1 MATPLTVD
9 TDRSND
15 GKLRV
20 VASGEIDLS
29 NIRVFARALN
39 DAANSGGEITVD
51 LSEVEYLYSGAINA
65 LFTHADRI
73 DLIIAN
79 RFLIP
84 ALTVSGLTEL
94 ATVKRNPPAP
104 NDHC

>member
-1 MATPLTVD
+1 MPTPLTVD

-15 GKLRV
+15 GQLVV

-29 NIRVFARALN
+29 NIRIFTRALN
-39 DAANSGGEITVD
+39 DAASTDVPITVD
-51 LSEVEYLYSGAINA
+51 LSGVEYLYSGAINA

-94 ATVKRNPPAP
+94 ATVTRNPPP
-104 NDHC
+104 NDQG

>member
-1 MATPLTVD
+1 MPTPLTVD
-9 TDRSND
+9 TDRSSD
-15 GKLRV
+15 GKLMV

-29 NIRVFARALN
+29 NIRIFTSALN
-39 DAANSGGEITVD
+39 DAASDDREITVD

-65 LFTHADRI
+65 LFTYVDRI

-79 RFLIP
+79 RYLIP

-94 ATVKRNPPAP
+94 ATVKRNPSP
-104 NDHC
+104 

>member
-1 MATPLTVD
+1 MPTPLTVD
-9 TDRSND
+9 TDRGDD

-29 NIRVFARALN
+29 NIRLFTRALN
-39 DAANSGGEITVD
+39 DAAGSAGELTVD
-51 LSEVEYLYSGAINA
+51 LSGVEYLYSGAINA

-94 ATVKRNPPAP
+94 ATVQRKLPP
-104 NDHC
+104 DGG

>member
-1 MATPLTVD
+1 MPTPLTVD

-15 GKLRV
+15 GQLVV

-29 NIRVFARALN
+29 NIRIFTRALS
-39 DAANSGGEITVD
+39 DAASSDAGITVD
-51 LSEVEYLYSGAINA
+51 LSEVVYLYSGAINA

-94 ATVKRNPPAP
+94 ATVTRNPPP
-104 NDHC
+104 G

>member
-9 TDRSND
+9 TDRAED

-20 VASGEIDLS
+20 IASGEIDLS
-29 NIRVFARALN
+29 NIRLFTRALN
-39 DAANSGGEITVD
+39 DAAGRGDELTVD
-51 LSEVEYLYSGAINA
+51 LSGVEYLYSGAINA

-94 ATVKRNPPAP
+94 ATVQRKTPP
-104 NDHC
+104 DEH

>member
-1 MATPLTVD
+1 MPTPLTVD
-9 TDRSND
+9 TDLSND
-15 GKLRV
+15 GKLVV
-20 VASGEIDLS
+20 VASGDIDLS
-29 NIRVFARALN
+29 NIGVFSRALN
-39 DAANSGGEITVD
+39 DAASTDGAITVD

-79 RFLIP
+79 RYLIP

-94 ATVKRNPPAP
+94 ATVRRYRSP
-104 NDHC
+104 DEHR

>member
-9 TDRSND
+9 TNRGHD

-20 VASGEIDLS
+20 IASGEIDLS
-29 NIRVFARALN
+29 NIGLFTRALS
-39 DAANSGGEITVD
+39 DAISKPGEITVD
-51 LSEVEYLYSGAINA
+51 LSGVEYLYSGAINA

-94 ATVKRNPPAP
+94 ATVQRKSTAP
-104 NDHC
+104 DQ

>member
-1 MATPLTVD
+1 MPTPLTVG
-9 TDRSND
+9 TDRSKD
-15 GKLRV
+15 GKLKI

-29 NIRVFARALN
+29 NIKVFTGALD
-39 DAANSGGEITVD
+39 DAAGGGGGGGITVD

-65 LFTHADRI
+65 LFTHADHI

-94 ATVKRNPPAP
+94 ATVERHPSA
-104 NDHC
+104 

>member
-1 MATPLTVD
+1 MPTPLTVD

-15 GKLRV
+15 GKLMV

-29 NIRVFARALN
+29 NIRIFSSALN
-39 DAANSGGEITVD
+39 EAASNDGGITVD

-79 RFLIP
+79 RYLIP

-94 ATVKRNPPAP
+94 ATVKRNPSP
-104 NDHC
+104 

>member
-1 MATPLTVD
+1 MPTPLTVD

-15 GKLRV
+15 GKLMV

-29 NIRVFARALN
+29 NIRIFTSALN
-39 DAANSGGEITVD
+39 DAAGNDGGITVD

-79 RFLIP
+79 RYLIP

-94 ATVKRNPPAP
+94 ATVKRNPSP
-104 NDHC
+104 